1 MKKQTALFGVIMA
14 LNVQAAPLMNF
25 FELGVAQGKTAKYNQ
40 VAEHNIGTSIANEKG
55 TLAMYS
61 VKQQDNPEMAYMV
74 EIYAN
79 DAAYQIHRNSPQYQ
93 AFVKVSPEILTAH
106 KKRMALVPQFLGD
119 KKVKQTAATQAR
131 LVSVTIKPEHNAAF
145 SKIVRAEMA
154 QSLQAEHGVL
164 AMYAATR
171 QDVSNQWIFFE
182 IYADEAAYQAHRET
196 PHFKDYLQ
204 QAADMVADKQF
215 TAVQTTYLGN
225 QGQLHF
231 IR

>member
-1 MKKQTALFGVIMA
+1 
-14 LNVQAAPLMNF
+14 
-25 FELGVAQGKTAKYNQ
+25 
-40 VAEHNIGTSIANEKG
+40 
-55 TLAMYS
+55 
-61 VKQQDNPEMAYMV
+61 
-74 EIYAN
+74 
-79 DAAYQIHRNSPQYQ
+79 
-93 AFVKVSPEILTAH
+93 
-106 KKRMALVPQFLGD
+106 MALVPQFLGD

-131 LVSVTIKPEHNAAF
+131 LVSVTVKPEHNAAF

-164 AMYAATR
+164 AMYVATR
-171 QDVSNQWIFFE
+171 QDVPNQWIFFE